1 MARCE
6 QNVWFFCIFVEF
18 FIINTRAISIK
29 WIAFEYGEQ
38 IKSRINEH
46 TSNHIQPHWGHPTS
60 E

>member
-1 MARCE
+1 MRAEC
-6 QNVWFFCIFVEF
+6 VVFLYFCGV
-18 FIINTRAISIK
+18 FIINIRAISIK
-29 WIAFEYGEQ
+29 WIAFEYEDQ